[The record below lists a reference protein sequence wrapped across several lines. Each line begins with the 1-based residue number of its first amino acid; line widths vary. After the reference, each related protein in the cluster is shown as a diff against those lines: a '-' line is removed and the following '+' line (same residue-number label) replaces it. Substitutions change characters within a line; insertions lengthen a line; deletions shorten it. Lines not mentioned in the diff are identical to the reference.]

1 MISAV
6 FGLPDS
12 GFKTKNSITCVTNG
26 YSRFVLHV
34 RGSAAKLKM
43 EPKMDSFLGLI
54 FGLFCFVMWLTA
66 VIHDASNNIIGWL
79 IADIFVFPVGVVRG
93 ALIFFGG
100 I

>member
-1 MISAV
+1 
-6 FGLPDS
+6 
-12 GFKTKNSITCVTNG
+12 
-26 YSRFVLHV
+26 
-34 RGSAAKLKM
+34 
-43 EPKMDSFLGLI
+43 MDSFLGLI